1 MGLNPGETKSVE
13 FELDTRNFGYLNE
26 NDGFVIEN
34 HPQEVYVFTDSI
46 TIVHKS
52 SIEFTGVTK
61 EILHDRVFNFRMNVS

>member
-26 NDGFVIEN
+26 NDEFVIEN

-52 SIEFTGVTK
+52 RIEFAGITK
-61 EILHDRVFNFRMNVS
+61 EILHDRVFNFRVNVS

>member
-1 MGLNPGETKSVE
+1 ME

-34 HPQEVYVFTDSI
+34 HPQEVYVWTDSV

-52 SIEFTGVTK
+52 SIEFTGETK
-61 EILHDRVFNFRMNVS
+61 EILRDRVFNFRVNVS

>member
-34 HPQEVYVFTDSI
+34 HPQEVYVCTDSV
-46 TIVHKS
+46 TIVHKLR
-52 SIEFTGVTK
+52 IEFTGETK
-61 EILHDRVFNFRMNVS
+61 EILHDRVFNFRLNVS